1 MGSSNSNGMP
11 QAGQDRS
18 LFALVIYIPDPL
30 GRFLDDLRRELVP
43 GCNPHAHVSVLPPRP
58 LSVDVRSA
66 CEQARLIAEEFH
78 PFDVEAG
85 EIEIFP
91 TTNVVYINLA
101 RGSEELRG
109 MHRTMNRDGL
119 GFQEPF
125 SYHPHITLA
134 QEISPAQVPQLVELA
149 KRRWRE
155 FPGSRIFRAEHA
167 VFVQNSGD
175 NQWVD
180 LANISL
186 GAVSVPR

>member
-125 SYHPHITLA
+125 SYHPHITLPGNQPRA
-134 QEISPAQVPQLVELA
+134 GTATGGVSQAPLA
-149 KRRWRE
+149 RVSGEPDLPCRARR
-155 FPGSRIFRAEHA
+155 
-167 VFVQNSGD
+167 V
-175 NQWVD
+175 
-180 LANISL
+180 
-186 GAVSVPR
+186 